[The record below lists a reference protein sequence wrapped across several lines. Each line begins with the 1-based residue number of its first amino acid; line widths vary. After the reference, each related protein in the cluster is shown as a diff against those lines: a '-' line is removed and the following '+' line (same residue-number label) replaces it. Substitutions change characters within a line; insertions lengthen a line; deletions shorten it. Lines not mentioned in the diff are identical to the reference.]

1 MNEHF
6 TILLKENESTNLK
19 LLTEKLN
26 DGFFVTDTITVGRST
41 VITLK
46 RHSRTRENSIM
57 SSAIYEGE
65 MQESSN
71 SESITIPF

>member
-41 VITLK
+41 VITMR
-46 RHSRTRENSIM
+46 RHSRNNTLTIGSQEMSTRDE
-57 SSAIYEGE
+57 SAYGD
-65 MQESSN
+65 S
-71 SESITIPF
+71 TIPF

>member
-41 VITLK
+41 VITLR
-46 RHSRTRENSIM
+46 RHSRNNTLTM
-57 SSAIYEGE
+57 GSAEVSATDISYGD
-65 MQESSN
+65 S
-71 SESITIPF
+71 TIPF